1 MYATQRKY
9 NGVRANMASGGNTRK
24 QRLAMAAQALC
35 FCEQWKT
42 GDYPGVFQCPGRLIQ
57 DPYP

>member
-24 QRLAMAAQALC
+24 QRLAMAA
-35 FCEQWKT
+35 
-42 GDYPGVFQCPGRLIQ
+42 
-57 DPYP
+57 